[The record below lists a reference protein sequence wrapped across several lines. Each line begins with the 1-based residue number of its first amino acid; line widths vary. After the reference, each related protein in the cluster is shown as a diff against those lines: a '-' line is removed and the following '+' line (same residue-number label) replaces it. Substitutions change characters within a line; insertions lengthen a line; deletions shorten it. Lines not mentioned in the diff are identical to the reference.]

1 MSVTAS
7 SAGGLPCVESGVWFL
22 ATTATAGH
30 GSRPRPATRSRR
42 DPSTAVR
49 EIRHSTHH
57 AARSTALPPSRRV
70 TRVGVLLL
78 GCRKEAAAVV

>member
-7 SAGGLPCVESGVWFL
+7 SAGGAPMCGKRGVVL
-22 ATTATAGH
+22 ATTAPDGH
-30 GSRPRPATRSRR
+30 ASRPRPATRSRR
-42 DPSTAVR
+42 DPSKAVR